1 MLHVSR
7 AIKLVILATIVMC
20 LITKICWRFVYTNVD
35 AVDYLSLQQN
45 VFISRFRS
53 NIYYFYK
60 LQVQTAMG
68 KISIELK
75 KWP

>member
-20 LITKICWRFVYTNVD
+20 LITKICWHFVYTNVD
-35 AVDYLSLQQN
+35 AVDYLPLQQN

-60 LQVQTAMG
+60 LQSSNCHG
-68 KISIELK
+68 
-75 KWP
+75 